1 MKICPSRK
9 KKSISFSLVILLAA
23 FLLLISPSMSL
34 AADSSSKDVRITV
47 LYPSV
52 GNVKKLREL
61 QKQQLMPQE
70 KIGVNGVYHENEKA
84 DYEKA
89 IRFVHRNKLRWFKF
103 QKLSG
108 EIERETLFQENS
120 LTDEFK
126 RIFNKS
132 DGILFF
138 GGDDIPPGLYGKQ
151 TSLMTNTTETPYR
164 HLLEL
169 SFLFHILG
177 GFQDEQFKP
186 FLESSPRLP
195 ILCICLG
202 MQTLNVATGG
212 TLIQDIPSEVYGIK
226 HWDESLSY
234 DEDTWHQNPYAH
246 FYPEWLTSKS
256 LYEYFLHPIKI
267 LKKSKFASDL
277 GFKGKDTPYVI
288 SVHHQA
294 VDKLGKGLKVAAT
307 SLDGK
312 VVEALEHQEYPNLL
326 GIQFHPD
333 FVELWDQKQEFR
345 LKPDQEKQSLLSILK
360 KNPPSLEFKQK
371 IWTWFF
377 KKAKA
382 YHSR

>member
-9 KKSISFSLVILLAA
+9 KNSISFSLVILLTAF
-23 FLLLISPSMSL
+23 FLLIFPSMSL
-34 AADSSSKDVRITV
+34 AADSSSKEVRITV

-70 KIGVNGVYHENEKA
+70 KIVVNGVYHENEKA

-103 QKLSG
+103 HKLSG
-108 EIERETLFQENS
+108 EVERETLFQKNS
-120 LTDEFK
+120 LTEDFK

-169 SFLFHILG
+169 SFLFHLLG
-177 GFQDEQFKP
+177 GFQDEQSKP
-186 FLESSPRLP
+186 LLESSPRLP

-202 MQTLNVATGG
+202 MQTLNLATGG
-212 TLIQDIPSEVYGIK
+212 TLIQDIPSQVYGIK

-234 DEDTWHQNPYAH
+234 DEDTWHQNPYAQL
-246 FYPEWLTSKS
+246 YPEWLISKS

-267 LKKSKFASDL
+267 LEKSKFTSDL
-277 GFKGKDTPYVI
+277 GFKGKDTPYVV
-288 SVHHQA
+288 SSHHQA
-294 VDKLGKGLKVAAT
+294 VDKLGKGLKIAVT

-312 VVEALEHQEYPNLL
+312 VIEALEHQDYPNIL

-333 FVELWDQKQEFR
+333 FIELWDQKQEFR

-360 KNPPSLEFKQK
+360 KNPPSLEFNQK